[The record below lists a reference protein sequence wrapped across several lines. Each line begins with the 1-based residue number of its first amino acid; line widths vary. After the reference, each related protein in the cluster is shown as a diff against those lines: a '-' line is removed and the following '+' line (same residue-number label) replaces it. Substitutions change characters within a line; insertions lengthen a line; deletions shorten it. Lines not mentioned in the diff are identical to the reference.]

1 MEQINLY
8 DVGHFRHVKFSGFYQ
23 VGETVYN
30 CDNPRKPIIK
40 RGKAPHSLLDVYHLW
55 FTVEQAENDLL
66 AMGFRKVNQTLFE
79 KGEWTNEGL

>member
-1 MEQINLY
+1 MQLPPYAWRTIWGKL
-8 DVGHFRHVKFSGFYQ
+8 G
-23 VGETVYN
+23 
-30 CDNPRKPIIK
+30 RKPIIK

-79 KGEWTNEGL
+79 KGE